1 MTTTKEKLFK
11 TIDDLIQRRI
21 VWEDGAYKQANLQL
35 YAILEDCAANYAA
48 CRDDKA
54 TARSFNAVAE
64 ELGIKFNKGTSMALK
79 IVRIVFGKEREREFA
94 YARVLKLWYDECSE
108 GQTLTNYVIEKGG
121 IENVRRYA
129 GKKAMPALDSED
141 YRKIAAE
148 TMAETPALTSFPV
161 AKYMLRDDENTTD
174 YMVALVHC
182 DAANGIGKVL
192 YSSNRRSLVD
202 AALAVMGKEINEL
215 QQEDEVT
222 DLRDAQRKQTERN
235 IKKFFAKRSQS
246 QAAAA

>member
-11 TIDDLIQRRI
+11 AIDDLIQRRI

-79 IVRIVFGKEREREFA
+79 IVRVVFGQQRQREFA
-94 YARVLKLWYDECSE
+94 YARVLKLWYEERSE

-121 IENVRRYA
+121 IESVRRNE
-129 GKKAMPALDSED
+129 GKKKTPALSNDD
-141 YRKIAAE
+141 YRKITADI
-148 TMAETPALTSFPV
+148 MPETPALASFPLT
-161 AKYMLRDDENTTD
+161 KDMLRDDENTND
-174 YMVALVHC
+174 YMIALVHC
-182 DAANGIGKVL
+182 DSSGTGHVL
-192 YSSNRRSLVD
+192 YGSNRRSLVD
-202 AALAVMGKEINEL
+202 AALAVIGKEINEL

-222 DLRDAQRKQTERN
+222 DMREAQRKQTQLN
-235 IKKFFAKRSQS
+235 LKSFLAKRAQR
-246 QAAAA
+246 QAVAA